1 MANPFEVLKARVA
14 VTNDLL
20 KSEKVGATIYI
31 RKDGFA
37 LRAVLPSKADPKSP
51 TKTQQWVS
59 LNLKAEAKNI
69 KEAVRLAKKL
79 GKQKKAGL
87 FRWDDWDKKEE
98 STVEPIKESR
108 KVRDIIKRFEKH
120 FWNQPDKDKT
130 NKTQQSGWT
139 AIKVYLDKMEG
150 HKILNYENIVELA
163 DTAPSGSKK
172 KADIAKHFLR
182 LAKFAEMPNLKKL
195 SEWSIA
201 TQQAYKKSAKKRSR
215 KRLADEQY
223 LEIIEGLRDDPI
235 WGWAIAAQFV
245 FGARTSEIWS
255 IKPFEE
261 DGEILAEI
269 LTVSKSEE
277 PTEDDWRITPALQQE
292 WARSLNILDVQ
303 KEFVIDKATDYDPEK
318 LKPNNRRF
326 TKWLARKT
334 NAAFQAYDLRHA
346 YGYRTANLNIN
357 TSSAS
362 KWMGHSEA
370 VHTDTY
376 QKGYDKGDALQ
387 SLKLLRQQQK

>member
-1 MANPFEVLKARVA
+1 M
-14 VTNDLL
+14 
-20 KSEKVGATIYI
+20 
-31 RKDGFA
+31 
-37 LRAVLPSKADPKSP
+37 
-51 TKTQQWVS
+51 
-59 LNLKAEAKNI
+59 
-69 KEAVRLAKKL
+69 
-79 GKQKKAGL
+79 
-87 FRWDDWDKKEE
+87 
-98 STVEPIKESR
+98 
-108 KVRDIIKRFEKH
+108 
-120 FWNQPDKDKT
+120 
-130 NKTQQSGWT
+130 
-139 AIKVYLDKMEG
+139 
-150 HKILNYENIVELA
+150 
-163 DTAPSGSKK
+163 
-172 KADIAKHFLR
+172 
-182 LAKFAEMPNLKKL
+182 
-195 SEWSIA
+195 
-201 TQQAYKKSAKKRSR
+201 
-215 KRLADEQY
+215 
-223 LEIIEGLRDDPI
+223 
-235 WGWAIAAQFV
+235 
-245 FGARTSEIWS
+245 
-255 IKPFEE
+255 
-261 DGEILAEI
+261 AEI